1 MGQSNQVY
9 SGHTSEIGMTEDGK
23 VGHAIIFGGD
33 GSVGSTTI
41 QYFDASGN
49 PSGAP
54 QMVQGGTDKV
64 DLVYTFKPAGDV
76 PFTKA
81 VFSAI
86 DNNLAFGQQSDYL
99 IHSIKYKEVNDGETT
114 TIIGSNEVAFKIET
128 SVKPDPSFTNP
139 TADVKIVDNLGNTL
153 FEGTVNLDANGKA
166 IVSVRTDGT
175 LNLTATVTNV
185 KGNFEA
191 VDYTNNEATISAT
204 IIASAEDDS
213 IILNE
218 DTQYILAITD
228 FGDSNQNIAQVKFNT
243 VPENGKIYVLKTEYT
258 GSMNDRAEYTSS
270 ENKVYVE
277 LKADDIVDI
286 SKIEEGSLIFV
297 PNENTD
303 NSGSFTFSV
312 SNGNGIFNGD
322 YTTTININAVA
333 DAPEINMEITT
344 IGEITIPSNDGNS
357 ANNSSNDTNL
367 ILALNLNSSLVRYED
382 ENGKNGF
389 EIVRES
395 TISLIEDSKAKGN
408 TMVEL
413 VLYGNKVINLG
424 WMEAEQAINY
434 LNSIEIE
441 YLNHYGKTDNWS
453 DFKVDGEIL
462 ELKTNTS
469 VNARSHTG
477 GNIYKLAEE
486 LTAIDIE
493 ASEQTNAVNK
503 VYIISEGSGIN
514 DPSYFYHPT
523 SYTSRSKEWDKF
535 VETNNVKVTAISLG
549 IGNDQVKEL
558 NGLETFSKENEVIKL
573 NNPSELNNILD
584 NTTEELAYKYEI
596 DIEAALTDTDGSE
609 RLEVYLKNLPED
621 SKLFDKNGV
630 ELEANTS
637 GKYSIELDSGEAK
650 LTLISSSEISDIDLN
665 SIKASA
671 VAIEESNS
679 DSFTTTTTI
688 NQILGTTIEL
698 TGLKD
703 LLDDQGHIDLKLSE
717 SKDNVTLT
725 LKDLIELKGSND
737 IIKITGD
744 KFDSVQLKNED
755 NHTWEKAEDSIIDG
769 DSIYEVYIGYI
780 DDMHSIQVH
789 IEQHISDGI
798 TN

>member
-1 MGQSNQVY
+1 
-9 SGHTSEIGMTEDGK
+9 
-23 VGHAIIFGGD
+23 
-33 GSVGSTTI
+33 
-41 QYFDASGN
+41 
-49 PSGAP
+49 
-54 QMVQGGTDKV
+54 MVQGGTDKV

-204 IIASAEDDS
+204 IIASAEDDT
-213 IILNE
+213 ITLNE

-270 ENKVYVE
+270 ENKVY
-277 LKADDIVDI
+277 
-286 SKIEEGSLIFV
+286 IEIK
-297 PNENTD
+297 
-303 NSGSFTFSV
+303 
-312 SNGNGIFNGD
+312 
-322 YTTTININAVA
+322 A

-344 IGEITIPSNDGNS
+344 IGEITIPSNDGNNT
-357 ANNSSNDTNL
+357 NNSPNGTNL

-650 LTLISSSEISDIDLN
+650 LTLISSNEILDIDLN

-769 DSIYEVYIGYI
+769 DSIYDVYIGYI

>member
-1 MGQSNQVY
+1 
-9 SGHTSEIGMTEDGK
+9 
-23 VGHAIIFGGD
+23 
-33 GSVGSTTI
+33 
-41 QYFDASGN
+41 
-49 PSGAP
+49 
-54 QMVQGGTDKV
+54 MVQGGTDKV

-204 IIASAEDDS
+204 IIASAEDDT
-213 IILNE
+213 ITLNE

-270 ENKVYVE
+270 ENKVY
-277 LKADDIVDI
+277 
-286 SKIEEGSLIFV
+286 IEIK
-297 PNENTD
+297 
-303 NSGSFTFSV
+303 
-312 SNGNGIFNGD
+312 
-322 YTTTININAVA
+322 A

-344 IGEITIPSNDGNS
+344 IGEITIPSNDGNNT
-357 ANNSSNDTNL
+357 NNSPNGTNL

-493 ASEQTNAVNK
+493 ASEQT
-503 VYIISEGSGIN
+503 
-514 DPSYFYHPT
+514 
-523 SYTSRSKEWDKF
+523 
-535 VETNNVKVTAISLG
+535 
-549 IGNDQVKEL
+549 QVKEL

-650 LTLISSSEISDIDLN
+650 LTLISSNEILDIDLN

-769 DSIYEVYIGYI
+769 DSIYDVYIGYI